1 MKILILMI
9 CLAGCKSYNDP
20 SVKEANKTTLAGPG
34 QEVGILP
41 DGRQVVRYELSMGDS
56 TNPHWVYIVNDS
68 STTTINH
75 KVGKTP
81 KVEVIIDGEKYN
93 LSPDAEM
100 ELQ

>member
-1 MKILILMI
+1 MI

-41 DGRQVVRYELSMGDS
+41 DGRQVVRYELSMGNS
-56 TNPHWVYIVNDS
+56 SQPHWIYIVDNNS
-68 STTTINH
+68 TTINH
-75 KVGKTP
+75 QVGKTP
-81 KVEVIIDGEKYN
+81 KVEVIIDGAKYN
-93 LSPDAEM
+93 LSPNAEM